1 MRAASCQLAS
11 WRELSP
17 SHCKPWQTRANQGNV
32 DNGFSAMCTLAIGHV
47 PVLLFL
53 GILETLT
60 TGTYLGNRVAMPRKR
75 AMDRGLGA
83 HVLVAWPIGW
93 RDQYRQHSHEAE
105 WTLFTDCMQIVYLP
119 AKRDQEPRF
128 ESFSAPIL
136 KFQDSSTSS
145 SMWWGWVWKSDC
157 IPVSG
162 GGIPPDIP
170 RIEVRF
176 TFSDGGMMD
185 FNETYIRLRERLYQF
200 HEMRRE
206 MGAGADVP
214 DEPLPAYE
222 EQSSAA
228 PGSASASGS
237 AAAASAP
244 SAAAAASSAGRRPD
258 EPPPNY
264 DEAQAQQISIR
275 LEDHIRDGANRG
287 DSA

>member
-1 MRAASCQLAS
+1 MDNPHDYLITTSPRSRPVDPDNATSWVMLNQSGFVKLGNERILQKLDSRISC
-11 WRELSP
+11 ELSVP
-17 SHCKPWQTRANQGNV
+17 TELKTRCAQFHRKSDRG
-32 DNGFSAMCTLAIGHV
+32 T
-47 PVLLFL
+47 LFL
-53 GILETLT
+53 T
-60 TGTYLGNRVAMPRKR
+60 NKR
-75 AMDRGLGA
+75 
-83 HVLVAWPIGW
+83 
-93 RDQYRQHSHEAE
+93 
-105 WTLFTDCMQIVYLP
+105 IVYLP
-119 AKRDQEPRF
+119 AKRDQEPKF

-136 KFQDSSTSS
+136 KFQDSTTSS

-222 EQSSAA
+222 EQPSSSTTGPQSIAAPASAA
-228 PGSASASGS
+228 S
-237 AAAASAP
+237 AAAAIQNAQPQTAP
-244 SAAAAASSAGRRPD
+244 STAGRRPD
-258 EPPPNY
+258 EPPPGY
-264 DEAQAQQISIR
+264 DEAQAQQISIQ

-287 DSA
+287 DNA